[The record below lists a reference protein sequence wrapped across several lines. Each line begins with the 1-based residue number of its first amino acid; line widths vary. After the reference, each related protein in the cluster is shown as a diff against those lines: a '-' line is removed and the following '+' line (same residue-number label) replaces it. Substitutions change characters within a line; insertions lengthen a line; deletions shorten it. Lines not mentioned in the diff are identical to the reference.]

1 MRATGSKR
9 LALLLGAAL
18 LALLLVGAASL
29 SRPWHALEFKTFD
42 LWTALAA
49 PHRSALPVVVLAIDE
64 PTFQEVQQSW
74 PFPRSLHA
82 RVLDRLRDDGALA
95 VGFDVVFADPG
106 APDQDAAF
114 AQSLAAA
121 TAAGLPVVLASTR
134 EKVESTSA
142 TLWTEVLPLAALR
155 DAGAQHGDAG
165 VQPDDDFVVR
175 RMPQDKG
182 SFSATLAGTA
192 ALHAMAAPPAEF
204 IAYRGPR
211 GTFDTRSY
219 YQALEPGLLPQ
230 GFFHG
235 KVVLIGR
242 STLTASDLQH
252 SQADLFNSPFAAL
265 GGERLFPGVE
275 LQATLLDNLVSGDGL
290 RLVPEAGSLALV
302 LLALALLL
310 PASLRWHPS
319 AVGLLAAGLV
329 GGMALLSWLL
339 FLMALRPW
347 WAMPAHASRHAR
359 CAPCSRNTSR
369 PKWSRA

>member
-121 TAAGLPVVLASTR
+121 TAAGRLPV
-134 EKVESTSA
+134 
-142 TLWTEVLPLAALR
+142 AA
-155 DAGAQHGDAG
+155 AGAA
-165 VQPDDDFVVR
+165 
-175 RMPQDKG
+175 
-182 SFSATLAGTA
+182 AGTPS
-192 ALHAMAAPPAEF
+192 APPMPGRKASMRSKVMVKP
-204 IAYRGPR
+204 AY
-211 GTFDTRSY
+211 S
-219 YQALEPGLLPQ
+219 
-230 GFFHG
+230 
-235 KVVLIGR
+235 
-242 STLTASDLQH
+242 
-252 SQADLFNSPFAAL
+252 
-265 GGERLFPGVE
+265 
-275 LQATLLDNLVSGDGL
+275 SGA
-290 RLVPEAGSLALV
+290 RPS
-302 LLALALLL
+302 
-310 PASLRWHPS
+310 SLR
-319 AVGLLAAGLV
+319 
-329 GGMALLSWLL
+329 
-339 FLMALRPW
+339 
-347 WAMPAHASRHAR
+347 
-359 CAPCSRNTSR
+359 PCTAI
-369 PKWSRA
+369 W

>member
-82 RVLDRLRDDGALA
+82 RVLDRLRQDGALA

-114 AQSLAAA
+114 ARSLAEA

-134 EKVESTSA
+134 EKVDSASA

-192 ALHAMAAPPAEF
+192 ALHPPPPTN
-204 IAYRGPR
+204 PR
-211 GTFDTRSY
+211 S
-219 YQALEPGLLPQ
+219 
-230 GFFHG
+230 
-235 KVVLIGR
+235 
-242 STLTASDLQH
+242 
-252 SQADLFNSPFAAL
+252 
-265 GGERLFPGVE
+265 
-275 LQATLLDNLVSGDGL
+275 
-290 RLVPEAGSLALV
+290 
-302 LLALALLL
+302 
-310 PASLRWHPS
+310 
-319 AVGLLAAGLV
+319 
-329 GGMALLSWLL
+329 
-339 FLMALRPW
+339 
-347 WAMPAHASRHAR
+347 
-359 CAPCSRNTSR
+359 
-369 PKWSRA
+369 

>member
-134 EKVESTSA
+134 EKVDSASA

-155 DAGAQHGDAG
+155 DAG
-165 VQPDDDFVVR
+165 
-175 RMPQDKG
+175 
-182 SFSATLAGTA
+182 
-192 ALHAMAAPPAEF
+192 
-204 IAYRGPR
+204 
-211 GTFDTRSY
+211 
-219 YQALEPGLLPQ
+219 
-230 GFFHG
+230 
-235 KVVLIGR
+235 
-242 STLTASDLQH
+242 
-252 SQADLFNSPFAAL
+252 
-265 GGERLFPGVE
+265 
-275 LQATLLDNLVSGDGL
+275 
-290 RLVPEAGSLALV
+290 
-302 LLALALLL
+302 
-310 PASLRWHPS
+310 
-319 AVGLLAAGLV
+319 
-329 GGMALLSWLL
+329 
-339 FLMALRPW
+339 
-347 WAMPAHASRHAR
+347 
-359 CAPCSRNTSR
+359 
-369 PKWSRA
+369 